1 MNEMQELVEAY
12 EKFKE
17 VDKNFMV
24 GMKAKNFNVDQKLLA
39 FVFQQMQGCTLGE
52 FREFA
57 RAIDATA
64 MRIIEG
70 VPIAYTPVAD
80 GELQRVATIV
90 NDMIDR
96 AAEKNRQIQNSSC
109 NAPQCA
115 ALCKIFFYC
124 KIIIDPRCFLFFG
137 FGVMLHLRL
146 KSLTPGFL
154 CSETISSATSV
165 SVYPRIRAFVFRT
178 SLCAHTSRKTAAT
191 SSAVT

>member
-12 EKFKE
+12 EKFEE

-24 GMKAKNFNVDQKLLA
+24 DMKAKSFNVDQKLLA

-70 VPIAYTPVAD
+70 VPIAYTPVED

-90 NDMIDR
+90 NDMVDR
-96 AAEKNRQIQNSSC
+96 AAEKKLLEQSSNGANSTGNCGDSTG
-109 NAPQCA
+109 NSA
-115 ALCKIFFYC
+115 K
-124 KIIIDPRCFLFFG
+124 DSSRSSFFG
-137 FGVMLHLRL
+137 RFFG
-146 KSLTPGFL
+146 
-154 CSETISSATSV
+154 
-165 SVYPRIRAFVFRT
+165 
-178 SLCAHTSRKTAAT
+178 
-191 SSAVT
+191 

>member
-1 MNEMQELVEAY
+1 MILSLRSTTSQWQLSPRGQEEEALTASSTF
-12 EKFKE
+12 EAAKQLNAKQSGGISSTAASGSKAASDGSFDA
-17 VDKNFMV
+17 VD
-24 GMKAKNFNVDQKLLA
+24 
-39 FVFQQMQGCTLGE
+39 C
-52 FREFA
+52 
-57 RAIDATA
+57 
-64 MRIIEG
+64 
-70 VPIAYTPVAD
+70 
-80 GELQRVATIV
+80 
-90 NDMIDR
+90 
-96 AAEKNRQIQNSSC
+96 AAEKGYRQIQNRSC